1 MRLLHLY
8 LRSRLAGW
16 AVACLAAAGLITWFW
31 FRRIAGDGPELRL
44 WLIVLP
50 LLPAVVIGTSTRS
63 PFGDVDLVASRS
75 LPILRFGHLAGLLL
89 FEAGM
94 LGLAAYDWRVA
105 DLEWGLIRNLTG
117 YTGLAFIGARLL
129 GSGIAWVVPLGYAT
143 LALMLDPASRWA
155 WPHRFPNDRW
165 SVAVAATLIAM
176 GLLMVSLD
184 GAKESPG
191 EVG

>member
-16 AVACLAAAGLITWFW
+16 AVACLAAAGLITWFC
-31 FRRIAGDGPELRL
+31 FRRIVSDGPELRL

-89 FEAGM
+89 FGAGM
-94 LGLAAYDWRVA
+94 PGLAAYDWHVA

-129 GSGIAWVVPLGYAT
+129 GSGIAWVVPLGYAA

-155 WPHRFPNDRW
+155 WPYRFPNDRW
-165 SVAVAATLIAM
+165 SVAVAATLIAI
-176 GLLMVSLD
+176 GLLMASLD

-191 EVG
+191 EVE